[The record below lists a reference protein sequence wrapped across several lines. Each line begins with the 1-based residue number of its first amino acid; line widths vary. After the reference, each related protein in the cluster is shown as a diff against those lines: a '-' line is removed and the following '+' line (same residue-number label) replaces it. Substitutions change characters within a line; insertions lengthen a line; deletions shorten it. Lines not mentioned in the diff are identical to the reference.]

1 MNSSVFYGT
10 VYFTGN
16 YLTPQGMNIKAATFV
31 PLMNETILHLKKA
44 VTGAAHPIDIHKHT
58 QKHTQNLSSLQV
70 GQPHT
75 H

>member
-1 MNSSVFYGT
+1 
-10 VYFTGN
+10 
-16 YLTPQGMNIKAATFV
+16 MNIKAATFV

-58 QKHTQNLSSLQV
+58 KKHTQNLSSLQV